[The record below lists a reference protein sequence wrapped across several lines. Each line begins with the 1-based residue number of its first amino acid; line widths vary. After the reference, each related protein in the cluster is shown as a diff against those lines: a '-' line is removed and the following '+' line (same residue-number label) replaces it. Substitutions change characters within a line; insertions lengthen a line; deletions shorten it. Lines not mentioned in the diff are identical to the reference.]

1 MENEL
6 SDIEGN
12 LATITEATEGYNM
25 TVREE
30 AEALRKQATVGDD
43 SQRHCFVSLSNSP
56 QAMHMVRVPFYKIFI
71 ERLSAVA
78 PIRARAAVRLASLSA

>member
-30 AEALRKQATVGDD
+30 AEALRKQA
-43 SQRHCFVSLSNSP
+43 
-56 QAMHMVRVPFYKIFI
+56 MVRY
-71 ERLSAVA
+71 
-78 PIRARAAVRLASLSA
+78 